1 MCGRGG
7 EALTHASVKAADPTR
22 LENGR
27 LAFLGDAVL
36 DLVVG
41 EYHFD
46 AKTRLSKHDLTKQ
59 RAEFVANKVIGAIP
73 SQRLQI
79 PLITGDSIAG
89 GSSTANMRATALEAV
104 IGAVYL
110 DGGMTKARQVA
121 LDVLGLTGM
130 EREHS

>member
-1 MCGRGG
+1 M
-7 EALTHASVKAADPTR
+7 
-22 LENGR
+22 ENGR